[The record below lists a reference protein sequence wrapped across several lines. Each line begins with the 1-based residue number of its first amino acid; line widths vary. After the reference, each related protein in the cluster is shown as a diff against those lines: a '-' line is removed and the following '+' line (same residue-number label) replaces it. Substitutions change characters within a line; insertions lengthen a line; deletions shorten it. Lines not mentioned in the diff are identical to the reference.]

1 MGVCAAVVVALHE
14 RHGHGGAGWFEHR
27 ENVQQHAH
35 HQQHPSQAQHASWEP
50 PAAPCS
56 IVSVSEKDML
66 SY

>member
-1 MGVCAAVVVALHE
+1 MGICAAVVVALHE
-14 RHGHGGAGWFEHR
+14 
-27 ENVQQHAH
+27 NVQQHAH
-35 HQQHPSQAQHASWEP
+35 HQRHPSQAQHASWEP